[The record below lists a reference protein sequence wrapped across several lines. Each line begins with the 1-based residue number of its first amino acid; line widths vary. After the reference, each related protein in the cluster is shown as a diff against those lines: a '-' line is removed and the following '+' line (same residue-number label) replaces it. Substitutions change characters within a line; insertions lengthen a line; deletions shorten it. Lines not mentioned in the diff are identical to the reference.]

1 MVSYN
6 WGLYLNKQ
14 PTPGQL
20 LPYPLNV
27 MPNGELKYLD
37 GVSNFPDFPSSAKVM
52 GKTNPLMPQKVTTW
66 KKKWLRCLSMQIYN
80 FIQIQYQREFSFLCH
95 LLMYYITAL
104 CNKNDS
110 TYYILL
116 FLLSFLLHQML
127 LIIIKLSFG
136 VSLHMNNHL
145 FNIKLFLYKFM

>member
-37 GVSNFPDFPSSAKVM
+37 GVSNFPDFPSSAKIM
-52 GKTNPLMPQKVTTW
+52 GKTNPLMPQKVTT
-66 KKKWLRCLSMQIYN
+66 
-80 FIQIQYQREFSFLCH
+80 
-95 LLMYYITAL
+95 
-104 CNKNDS
+104 
-110 TYYILL
+110 
-116 FLLSFLLHQML
+116 
-127 LIIIKLSFG
+127 
-136 VSLHMNNHL
+136 
-145 FNIKLFLYKFM
+145 